1 MFSFSKLANK
11 KSIKQSENF
20 SAYFY
25 YNINFMLYI
34 LFKYFGFSI
43 HCFSVNI
50 LNKQFLMHY
59 KCC

>member
-25 YNINFMLYI
+25 YSINFMLYI

-50 LNKQFLMHY
+50 LN
-59 KCC
+59 